1 VDESM
6 LTGESAPVNKTRG
19 AVVYG
24 GTANLHRWLLA
35 RVNATGDATA
45 LAQIISAVQRAQT
58 SRATIQRLGDR
69 VSSVFV
75 PVVILVALAAGA
87 LGGVARVSARGG
99 ALVGV
104 GARFCPRGP
113 CLARTV
119 SMADPTRDG
128 GHGGRIYHCSGG
140 VDCCV

>member
-45 LAQIISAVQRAQT
+45 LAQIISVVQRAQT
-58 SRATIQRLGDR
+58 SRAGIQRLGDK

-75 PVVILVALAAGA
+75 PVVVLVALATG
-87 LGGVARVSARGG
+87 LWWGLSPESA
-99 ALVGV
+99 ALVSSWREQFLWH
-104 GARFCPRGP
+104 AHHPDGP
-113 CLARTV
+113 LA
-119 SMADPTRDG
+119 AA
-128 GHGGRIYHCSGG
+128 IYHAAAVLIIACP
-140 VDCCV
+140 CA